1 MNDKGEKIMIIPLK
15 SEKDVQILLKNETPY
30 NVNGSAGI
38 TYRVGV
44 LLDNDVEKIKCASKE
59 VYDAIMVGSAG
70 RLMMQV
76 NVRNG
81 SVSEPRITGFF
92 PTQSSSG
99 K

>member
-1 MNDKGEKIMIIPLK
+1 MIIPLR
-15 SEKDVQILLKNETPY
+15 SEKEVNILLKNETPY
-30 NVNGSAGI
+30 NMNGNAGV

-59 VYDAIMVGSAG
+59 VYDSIMVGSTG
-70 RLMMQV
+70 KLMMQV

-81 SVSEPRITGFF
+81 SISEPRITGFF
-92 PTQSSSG
+92 PTGSSNG